1 MVKILIVT
9 KVLVNWNAERAYTN
23 RSKSKIN
30 IPQTLV
36 EDKSK
41 PRVKPVAN
49 GRAFREQQKNQV
61 PQKGCIERLKFLIAN
76 LEAEEVR
83 KNEEYA
89 ALRAQGYW
97 PDPVRES
104 NLLHVLRIILEVR
117 EDDEKELLE
126 QTVPKPT
133 QTEDPFLYIKT
144 RHSFHL
150 VDPSPWPL
158 AASLGVFM
166 LTTGSVLY
174 MQKFIGGGSL
184 LLTGLVLILFVMFTW
199 WRDIIREAT
208 FEDQHTYIVQRGL
221 RLGMILFIVSEIMFF
236 FAFFWAFF
244 HSSLSPTFN
253 IGGVWPPLGILPIKT
268 SGIPLTNTFF
278 LLTSGATVT
287 WAHHAVIVRAKK
299 HALIAL
305 ILTLILALLFTCLQG
320 LEYFD
325 APFTISDSIFGSCF
339 YLTTGFHGFHVFVGT
354 VSLFVSLIRLVLN
367 HYTNTHHFGFE
378 SAIWYW
384 HFVDVVWLFLFIT
397 VYWWGGI
404 SS

>member
-174 MQKFIGGGSL
+174 MQKFIGV
-184 LLTGLVLILFVMFTW
+184 VL
-199 WRDIIREAT
+199 
-208 FEDQHTYIVQRGL
+208 Y
-221 RLGMILFIVSEIMFF
+221 
-236 FAFFWAFF
+236 
-244 HSSLSPTFN
+244 
-253 IGGVWPPLGILPIKT
+253 
-268 SGIPLTNTFF
+268 
-278 LLTSGATVT
+278 
-287 WAHHAVIVRAKK
+287 
-299 HALIAL
+299 
-305 ILTLILALLFTCLQG
+305 
-320 LEYFD
+320 Y
-325 APFTISDSIFGSCF
+325 
-339 YLTTGFHGFHVFVGT
+339 
-354 VSLFVSLIRLVLN
+354 
-367 HYTNTHHFGFE
+367 
-378 SAIWYW
+378 
-384 HFVDVVWLFLFIT
+384 
-397 VYWWGGI
+397 
-404 SS
+404 